1 MNHPTQTAI
10 IIGGGIAGPVTA
22 MALRQAGIEA
32 AVYEAYPRDAQG
44 AGGGLSIAPNG
55 LDALDVIGAGA
66 VVRPAG
72 QAMTGIV
79 MQDWKGRRLGEFGNP
94 PGVPPMRFFYR
105 SDLQGALEA
114 ETRRRGIPV
123 EYGKRLVT
131 VSETAQSVTAHFAD
145 GTQATAGILIG
156 ADGIRSTVR
165 TLIDPG
171 APEPQYAGLIS
182 FGARVDNPGLPSTG
196 GKMLMSFG
204 KRAFFGYQAFGSSA
218 VWFVNLPQDE
228 PMTTAEARKTPP
240 ERWLPL
246 LTEHFAADRTP
257 AAGLISRTDPAD
269 LLVVG
274 PVENMPRVPVWSRG
288 RMVLVGDSAHAPSS
302 SSGQGASLAIE
313 DAVQLAWCLRDLPC
327 DQAFEAYEAERR
339 PRVERIIRETTHK
352 NSAKTAGPAGRLV
365 NAWALRIFTRLAK
378 PERLAWM
385 FDYRIDWDSPAG
397 DARPAAV
404 PSGRPG
410 PVSLLPRRLP

>member
-1 MNHPTQTAI
+1 MSHLTQTAI

-32 AVYEAYPRDAQG
+32 AVYETYPRGAQG
-44 AGGGLSIAPNG
+44 LGGGMSIAPNG
-55 LDALDVIGAGA
+55 LDALDAIGAGD

-72 QAMTGIV
+72 EDMTGIV

-114 ETRRRGIPV
+114 EARRREIRV
-123 EYGKRLVT
+123 EYGKRLVKLT
-131 VSETAQSVTAHFAD
+131 ETPQSVTAHFAD
-145 GTQATAGILIG
+145 GTQATADILIG

-171 APEPQYAGLIS
+171 APEPRHAGLIS
-182 FGARVDNPGLPSTG
+182 FGARVGQPGVPSTH

-218 VWFVNLPQDE
+218 VWFVNLPHAE
-228 PMTTAEARKTPP
+228 PMTTAQARATPP
-240 ERWLPL
+240 EQWLPL
-246 LTEHFAADRTP
+246 LAEQFAADRTP
-257 AAGLISRTDPAD
+257 AAALISGTDPAD
-269 LLVVG
+269 LLIVG
-274 PVENMPRVPVWSRG
+274 PVENMPPVPVWSRG
-288 RMVLVGDSAHAPSS
+288 RVVLAGDSAHAPSS

-313 DAVQLAWCLRDLPC
+313 GAVQLARCLRDLPF
-327 DQAFEAYEAERR
+327 DQAFAAYEAERR

-352 NSAKTAGPAGRLV
+352 NSAKTAGPAGRFI

-378 PERLAWM
+378 PERMAWM
-385 FDYRIDWDSPAG
+385 FDYRIDWDTPAG
-397 DARPAAV
+397 DADRTRQTAHPA
-404 PSGRPG
+404 
-410 PVSLLPRRLP
+410 